1 MMKCTK
7 EFAIKTAVE
16 LAKINIESSNTW
28 VDGTVVNQFIEEVYS
43 FLTGE
48 KETKE

>member
-1 MMKCTK
+1 MKCTK
-7 EFAIKTAVE
+7 EYSLKTAVE
-16 LAKINIESSNTW
+16 LAKINLESTQQW
-28 VDGTVVNQFIEEVYS
+28 VTPETVIDFIEEVYS